1 MARFKHEYDSPYI
14 IRSSAEDTRW
24 LFAMY
29 AACNTTMI
37 AGDTLKKRLEVIDK
51 AEQLRELHKKLLEI
65 THQIRLTFPPEKHQ
79 TISRQIDN
87 IHFKLEIG
95 KSPFNDTGNVYVS
108 IGDLDTLIYYAHRMS
123 CIFCSHPTWCNSRCE
138 LGKALDHCCPEGRT
152 KRESWSE
159 IDVGIKD

>member
-1 MARFKHEYDSPYI
+1 MARFKHEYESPYI

-37 AGDTLKKRLEVIDK
+37 AGDTLKKRLEVIEK
-51 AEQLRELHKKLLEI
+51 VERLRELHEELLEI
-65 THQIRLTFPPEKHQ
+65 THMINLTFPPDKYQ
-79 TISRQIDN
+79 TINRQIDN

-95 KSPFNDTGNVYVS
+95 KSPFNDTGNVYVN

-159 IDVGIKD
+159 IDVGVKD

>member
-14 IRSSAEDTRW
+14 IRSNAEDTRW

-29 AACNTTMI
+29 AACNTTKI
-37 AGDTLKKRLEVIDK
+37 AGDTLKKRLEVIEK
-51 AEQLRELHKKLLEI
+51 VERLRELHKELLEI
-65 THQIRLTFPPEKHQ
+65 THQINLTFPPDKYQ
-79 TISRQIDN
+79 TINRQIDN

-95 KSPFNDTGNVYVS
+95 KSPFNDTGNVYVN

-159 IDVGIKD
+159 IDVGVKD